1 MVRLKK
7 NMGDS
12 EEYSSKCRV
21 VRRGVCLGF
30 LCCVLGATLLASTQE
45 QHSLEVMSADA
56 NAAYVDQKW
65 GKAQLLYERL
75 VQIHPE
81 SYRYWYRLGVCR
93 RRQKEYERAIEAFQK
108 AQALGTP
115 ASIVGYD
122 IAATYAAMGQPERAT
137 ERLTDAVKQ
146 GYAQPDEM
154 SNDLDLRSI
163 REDPRF
169 RELLEQAKRN
179 QTPCSYSAE
188 NRQFDFWV
196 GDWDVVTTRESVSVG
211 SSHIEKAVADCV
223 IWENWTSLGTGYTGK
238 SYNVYNADQKRWEQF
253 WVDSTRGMIHF
264 YGALKNQVMDF
275 YTDEI
280 PQSDGTKLKRHLQFF
295 NLGPDTVRQ
304 FSQGSTDS
312 GTTWADEYDF
322 TYNRRKK

>member
-1 MVRLKK
+1 PIRSFNNLTISPSPRSSSEERQRRTSERPDPTIDANAIGDWLSWAPMLRLKK

-12 EEYSSKCRV
+12 DEYSRKCRV

-56 NAAYVDQKW
+56 TEAHVDKKW
-65 GKAQLLYERL
+65 EKAELLDERL
-75 VQIHPE
+75 VHIHPE

-93 RRQKEYERAIEAFQK
+93 RRQKEYQKAIEAFQK

-115 ASIVGYD
+115 PSIVGYD
-122 IAATYAAMGQPERAT
+122 TAATYAAMGQPEKAT

-154 SNDLDLRSI
+154 SNDPDLRSI

-196 GDWDVVTTRESVSVG
+196 GD
-211 SSHIEKAVADCV
+211 
-223 IWENWTSLGTGYTGK
+223 
-238 SYNVYNADQKRWEQF
+238 
-253 WVDSTRGMIHF
+253 
-264 YGALKNQVMDF
+264 
-275 YTDEI
+275 
-280 PQSDGTKLKRHLQFF
+280 
-295 NLGPDTVRQ
+295 
-304 FSQGSTDS
+304 
-312 GTTWADEYDF
+312 
-322 TYNRRKK
+322 